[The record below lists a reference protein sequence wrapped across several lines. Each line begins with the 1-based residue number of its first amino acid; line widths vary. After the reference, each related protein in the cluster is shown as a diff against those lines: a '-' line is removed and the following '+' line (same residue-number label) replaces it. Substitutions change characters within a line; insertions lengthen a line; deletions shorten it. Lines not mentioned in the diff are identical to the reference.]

1 MIIRLA
7 IYILFAT
14 AIILVYRM
22 KREFIYYIPI
32 FNVLADISFNYFDA
46 FSAPTI
52 LRAVVLMLF
61 LLMFW
66 EQLVK
71 MDILRSMYL
80 FFIYIL
86 IVMLFSKEL
95 LVSFKT
101 VAQVVLSMSV
111 FIAAYKYI
119 TGYVRY
125 RKLLESL
132 TWVIIAGFIAA
143 AAGYVFD
150 IGKTLEYTVGT
161 EYEGEAEFIGL
172 LGSGGL
178 YGPALALAL
187 LPVIMQYRYRKMP
200 GWVLWA
206 ASAGLYIFII
216 LNVRRTAIVIPIIG
230 FVSSLFFYRKQTK
243 VLRYLFLFSVA
254 LALLAPVYRPLLE
267 RRVEARAE
275 LGRFERGFMQTESR
289 YLENLEML
297 KEIRNFDDPLAILTG
312 IGHNIFAE
320 HTDKGQIVRRMY
332 HSDTAKLVYGTGLFG
347 LMIYLMIYGQLLYMI
362 LKIPKVRIL
371 NEYRS
376 AALTIWIISLF
387 VSFNGSIT
395 LVTFRTMSFLLMG
408 AFIGMANGI
417 IRSHGALLAVK
428 RGREQS
434 A

>member
-7 IYILFAT
+7 IFLLFAI

-32 FNVLADISFNYFDA
+32 FNVLADVSFNYFDA

-71 MDILRSMYL
+71 MDILRTMYL
-80 FFIYIL
+80 FFLYIL
-86 IVMLFSKEL
+86 IIMLFSKEM

-101 VAQVVLSMSV
+101 VAQVILSMSV
-111 FIAAYKYI
+111 FIAGYKYI
-119 TGYVRY
+119 TSYQRY

-132 TWVIIAGFIAA
+132 TWVIIAGFVAA
-143 AAGYVFD
+143 AAGYIFD
-150 IGKTLEYTVGT
+150 IGRTLEYTVGT
-161 EYEGEAEFIGL
+161 EYEGEPEFIGL

-187 LPVIMQYRYRKMP
+187 LPVIIQYRYRKMP

-206 ASAGLYIFII
+206 VSAGLYIFII

-230 FVSSLFFYRKQTK
+230 FVASLFFYRKQTK

-267 RRVEARAE
+267 KRVEARAE
-275 LGRFERGFMQTESR
+275 LGRFEKGFMQTESR

-297 KEIRNFDDPLAILTG
+297 KEIRDFDDPLAIFTG

-320 HTDKGQIVRRMY
+320 HTDRGEIVRRMY
-332 HSDTAKLVYGTGLFG
+332 HSDTAKLLYGTGLIG
-347 LMIYLMIYGQLLYMI
+347 LVIYLLIYGQLLYMI

-417 IRSHGALLAVK
+417 IRSHGTLLAVK
-428 RGREQS
+428 RHREQS